1 MIMNLYLCVQA
12 NVYVGCMIIYRH
24 IYLYV
29 GLRVCV
35 CVCVCKRACVYIWIS
50 IFE

>member
-24 IYLYV
+24 IYMW
-29 GLRVCV
+29 VCV
-35 CVCVCKRACVYIWIS
+35 CVCVYVCASARVCTYG
-50 IFE
+50 